1 MKIVFVIRWH
11 SNQMGYMNNCLA
23 ESFARQGHEVHVITS
38 KYQSYFNIPNYDE
51 VYGKFLGAPIQPL
64 GTEIYKGIHVH
75 RVSSIRIKNRIILTG
90 ILSKL
95 REIKPD
101 VIQTFDGHEP
111 STVVVSLA
119 KPFFKYKLFTGVHT
133 ILITFRQV
141 VNWKKLTWKRKLF
154 WSAFFY
160 WPSRILVR
168 NYETCY
174 AVTRDAS
181 MIAHKMFGVPYSK
194 IKVQTLGVDAHLY
207 NNKIDETVQAKR
219 TELGYTSNDIVCIYT
234 GKITD
239 EKKPLLLCKAIEE
252 LNKKGLPYKA
262 IFIGAGKEEIINDI
276 KKYHYV
282 QVLNFIP
289 GNELPIH
296 YKMAD
301 IAVWPNSITTSMLD
315 AAACAKPV
323 IVSDSVYAYDEVD
336 GKQEG
341 KPKMIAAFFETGNH
355 LDLVSKL
362 EKFANENE
370 RKTAGNK
377 AMQYIT
383 DNLSWDKLAEKR
395 VEDYHSAM
403 K

>member
-23 ESFARQGHEVHVITS
+23 ESFARMGHEVHVITS

-95 REIKPD
+95 RKIKPD
-101 VIQTFDGHEP
+101 IIQTFDGHEP

-160 WPSRILVR
+160 WPSKILVR

-181 MIAHKMFGVPYSK
+181 MIAHKMFGVPYHK
-194 IKVQTLGVDAHLY
+194 IKVQTLGVDALLY
-207 NNKIDETVQAKR
+207 NNKIDDSVLAKR
-219 TELGYTSNDIVCIYT
+219 KSLGYSNEDIVCIYT

-252 LNKKGLPYKA
+252 LNKKGLRYKA
-262 IFIGAGKEEIINDI
+262 IFIGAGKEDIIAEI
-276 KKYHYV
+276 KKFENV

-289 GNELPIH
+289 GAELPIH

-301 IAVWPNSITTSMLD
+301 IAVWPNSISTSMLD

-323 IVSDSVYAYDEVD
+323 IVSDSVYAYDEVN
-336 GKQEG
+336 GNQKT
-341 KPKMIAAFFETGNH
+341 KPQIIASFFETENH
-355 LDLVSKL
+355 LDLAEKL
-362 EKFANENE
+362 EKFKDAQH
-370 RKTAGNK
+370 RKEIGEK
-377 AMQYIT
+377 AMQYIME
-383 DNLSWDKLAEKR
+383 NLSWDKLAEKR
-395 VEDYHSAM
+395 LEEYRKVL
-403 K
+403 

>member
-1 MKIVFVIRWH
+1 
-11 SNQMGYMNNCLA
+11 MGYMNNCLA

-38 KYQSYFNIPNYDE
+38 KYQSYFNIPNYNE
-51 VYGKFLGAPIQPL
+51 IYGKFLGAPIQPL

-111 STVVVSLA
+111 STVVVALA

-154 WSAFFY
+154 WSVFFY
-160 WPSRILVR
+160 WPSKLLVR

-181 MIAHKMFGVPYSK
+181 MIAHKFFGVPYNK
-194 IKVQTLGVDAHLY
+194 IKVQTLGVDAHIY
-207 NNKIDETVQAKR
+207 NNIINEKILQKR
-219 TELGYTSNDIVCIYT
+219 KELGYNDNDIVCIYT
-234 GKITD
+234 GKIND
-239 EKKPLLLCKAIEE
+239 EKKPLLLCNAIQE
-252 LNKKGLPYKA
+252 LNKKGLNFKA
-262 IFIGAGKEEIINDI
+262 LFVGAGNEELIAEI
-276 KKYHYV
+276 KKFNNV
-282 QVLNFIP
+282 QVVNFIP
-289 GNELPIH
+289 SSELPAY

-323 IVSDSVYAYDEVD
+323 VVSDSVYAYDEVD
-336 GKQEG
+336 GKQTH
-341 KPKMIAAFFETGNH
+341 KPQIIASFFETNN
-355 LDLVSKL
+355 LNDLINNL
-362 EKFANENE
+362 EKFKEKKVRE
-370 RKTAGNK
+370 EAGKK
-377 AMQYIT
+377 AMNYIMN
-383 DNLSWDKLAEKR
+383 NLSWDKIAEKR
-395 VEDYHSAM
+395 VKEYEEAIQLPN
-403 K
+403 

>member
-23 ESFARQGHEVHVITS
+23 ESFARMGHEVHVITS
-38 KYQSYFNIPNYDE
+38 KYQSYFNIPNYNE

-101 VIQTFDGHEP
+101 IIQTFDGHEP

-160 WPSRILVR
+160 WPSKILVR

-181 MIAHKMFGVPYSK
+181 MIAHKMFGVPYHK
-194 IKVQTLGVDAHLY
+194 IKVQTLGVDALLY
-207 NNKIDETVQAKR
+207 NNKIDDSVLTKR
-219 TELGYTSNDIVCIYT
+219 KSLGYSNEDIVCIYT

-252 LNKKGLPYKA
+252 LNKKGLRYKA
-262 IFIGAGKEEIINDI
+262 IFIGAGKEDIIAEI
-276 KKYHYV
+276 KKFENV

-289 GNELPIH
+289 GAELPIH

-323 IVSDSVYAYDEVD
+323 IVSDSVYAYDEVN
-336 GKQEG
+336 GNQKT
-341 KPKMIAAFFETGNH
+341 KPQIIASFFETENH
-355 LDLVSKL
+355 LDLAEKL
-362 EKFANENE
+362 EKFKDAQH
-370 RKTAGNK
+370 RKEIGEK
-377 AMQYIT
+377 AMQYIM

-395 VEDYHSAM
+395 LEEYRKVL
-403 K
+403 

>member
-23 ESFARQGHEVHVITS
+23 ESFARMGHEVHVITS

-95 REIKPD
+95 RKIKPD
-101 VIQTFDGHEP
+101 IIQTFDGHEP

-160 WPSRILVR
+160 WPSKILVR

-181 MIAHKMFGVPYSK
+181 MIAHKMFGVPYHK
-194 IKVQTLGVDAHLY
+194 IKVQTLGVDALLY
-207 NNKIDETVQAKR
+207 NNKIDDSVLAKR
-219 TELGYTSNDIVCIYT
+219 KSLGYSNEDIVCIYT

-252 LNKKGLPYKA
+252 LNKKGLRYKA
-262 IFIGAGKEEIINDI
+262 IFIGAGKEDIIAEI
-276 KKYHYV
+276 KKFENV

-289 GNELPIH
+289 GAELPIH

-301 IAVWPNSITTSMLD
+301 IAVWPNSISTSMLD

-323 IVSDSVYAYDEVD
+323 IVSDSVYAYDEVN
-336 GKQEG
+336 GNQKT
-341 KPKMIAAFFETGNH
+341 KPQIIASFFETENH
-355 LDLVSKL
+355 LDLAEKL
-362 EKFANENE
+362 EKFKDAQH
-370 RKTAGNK
+370 RKEIGEK
-377 AMQYIT
+377 AMQYIM

-395 VEDYHSAM
+395 LEEYRKVL
-403 K
+403 

>member
-1 MKIVFVIRWH
+1 
-11 SNQMGYMNNCLA
+11 MNNCLA
-23 ESFARQGHEVHVITS
+23 ESFARMGHEVHVITS
-38 KYQSYFNIPNYDE
+38 KYQSYFNIPNYNE

-101 VIQTFDGHEP
+101 IIQTFDGHEP

-160 WPSRILVR
+160 WPSKILVR

-181 MIAHKMFGVPYSK
+181 MIAHKMFGVPYHK
-194 IKVQTLGVDAHLY
+194 IKVQTLGVDALLY
-207 NNKIDETVQAKR
+207 NNKIDDSVLTKR
-219 TELGYTSNDIVCIYT
+219 KSLGYSNEDIVCIYT

-252 LNKKGLPYKA
+252 LNKKGLRYKA
-262 IFIGAGKEEIINDI
+262 IFIGAGKEDIIAEI
-276 KKYHYV
+276 KKFENV
-282 QVLNFIP
+282 QVLNFMP
-289 GNELPIH
+289 GAELPIH

-323 IVSDSVYAYDEVD
+323 IVSDSVYAYDEVN
-336 GKQEG
+336 GNQKT
-341 KPKMIAAFFETGNH
+341 KPQIIASFFETENH
-355 LDLVSKL
+355 LDLAEKL
-362 EKFANENE
+362 EKFKDAQH
-370 RKTAGNK
+370 RKEIGEK
-377 AMQYIT
+377 AMQYIM

-395 VEDYHSAM
+395 LEEYRKVL
-403 K
+403 

>member
-23 ESFARQGHEVHVITS
+23 ESFARMGHEVHVITS

-101 VIQTFDGHEP
+101 IIQTFDGHEP

-160 WPSRILVR
+160 WPSKILVR

-181 MIAHKMFGVPYSK
+181 MIAHKMFGVPYHK
-194 IKVQTLGVDAHLY
+194 IKVQTLGVDALLY
-207 NNKIDETVQAKR
+207 NNKIDDSVLTKR
-219 TELGYTSNDIVCIYT
+219 KSLGYSNEDIVCIYT

-252 LNKKGLPYKA
+252 LNKKGLRYKA
-262 IFIGAGKEEIINDI
+262 IFIGAGKEDIIAEI
-276 KKYHYV
+276 KKFENV

-289 GNELPIH
+289 GAELPIH

-323 IVSDSVYAYDEVD
+323 IVSDSVYAYDEVN
-336 GKQEG
+336 GNQKT
-341 KPKMIAAFFETGNH
+341 KPQIIASFFETENH
-355 LDLVSKL
+355 LDLAEKL
-362 EKFANENE
+362 EKFKDAQH
-370 RKTAGNK
+370 RKEIGEK
-377 AMQYIT
+377 AMQYIM

-395 VEDYHSAM
+395 LEEYRKVL
-403 K
+403 

>member
-23 ESFARQGHEVHVITS
+23 ESFARMGHEVHVITS

-95 REIKPD
+95 RKIKPD
-101 VIQTFDGHEP
+101 IIQTFDGHEP

-160 WPSRILVR
+160 WPSKILVR

-174 AVTRDAS
+174 AVTRDAR
-181 MIAHKMFGVPYSK
+181 MIAHKMFGVPYHK
-194 IKVQTLGVDAHLY
+194 IKVQTLGVDALLY
-207 NNKIDETVQAKR
+207 NNKIDDSVLAKR
-219 TELGYTSNDIVCIYT
+219 KSLGYSNEDIVCIYT

-252 LNKKGLPYKA
+252 LNKKGLRYKA
-262 IFIGAGKEEIINDI
+262 IFIGAGKEDIIAEI
-276 KKYHYV
+276 KKFENV

-289 GNELPIH
+289 GAELPIH

-301 IAVWPNSITTSMLD
+301 IAVWPNSISTSMLD

-323 IVSDSVYAYDEVD
+323 IVSDSVYAYDEVN
-336 GKQEG
+336 GNQKT
-341 KPKMIAAFFETGNH
+341 KPQIIASFFETENH
-355 LDLVSKL
+355 LDLAEKL
-362 EKFANENE
+362 EKFKDAQH
-370 RKTAGNK
+370 RKEIGEK
-377 AMQYIT
+377 AMQYIME
-383 DNLSWDKLAEKR
+383 NLSWDKLAEKR
-395 VEDYHSAM
+395 LEEYRKVL
-403 K
+403 

>member
-23 ESFARQGHEVHVITS
+23 ESFARMGHEVHVITS

-101 VIQTFDGHEP
+101 IIQTFDGHEP

-160 WPSRILVR
+160 WPSKILVR

-181 MIAHKMFGVPYSK
+181 MIAHKMFGVPYHK
-194 IKVQTLGVDAHLY
+194 IKVQTLGVDALLY
-207 NNKIDETVQAKR
+207 NNKIDDSVLAKR
-219 TELGYTSNDIVCIYT
+219 KSLGYSNEDIVCIYT

-252 LNKKGLPYKA
+252 LNKKGLRYKA
-262 IFIGAGKEEIINDI
+262 IFIGAGKEDIIAEI
-276 KKYHYV
+276 KKFENV

-289 GNELPIH
+289 GAELPIH

-323 IVSDSVYAYDEVD
+323 IVSDSVYAYDEVN
-336 GKQEG
+336 GNQKT
-341 KPKMIAAFFETGNH
+341 KPQIIASLFETENQ
-355 LDLVSKL
+355 LDLVEKL
-362 EKFANENE
+362 EKFKDEQH
-370 RKTAGNK
+370 RKEIGEK
-377 AMQYIT
+377 AMQFIM

-395 VEDYHSAM
+395 LVEYR
-403 K
+403 KVL

>member
-23 ESFARQGHEVHVITS
+23 ESFARMGHEVHVITS

-154 WSAFFY
+154 WSVFFY
-160 WPSRILVR
+160 WPSKILVR

-181 MIAHKMFGVPYSK
+181 MIAHKMFGVPYHK

-207 NNKIDETVQAKR
+207 NNTINDSVLAKR
-219 TELGYTSNDIVCIYT
+219 ESLGYTNEDIVCIYT

-252 LNKKGLPYKA
+252 LNKKGLRYKA
-262 IFIGAGKEEIINDI
+262 IFIGAGKEDIIAEI
-276 KKYHYV
+276 KKYDNV

-289 GNELPIH
+289 GAELPIH

-336 GKQEG
+336 GKQNT
-341 KPKMIAAFFETGNH
+341 KPQIIASFFETGNH
-355 LDLVSKL
+355 LDLTLKL
-362 EKFANENE
+362 EKFKDAQY
-370 RKTAGNK
+370 RKNIGEK
-377 AMQYIT
+377 AMQYIM

-395 VEDYHSAM
+395 VEEYRKSI
-403 K
+403 

>member
-11 SNQMGYMNNCLA
+11 SNHMGYMNNCLA
-23 ESFARQGHEVHVITS
+23 ESFARMGHEVHVITS

-101 VIQTFDGHEP
+101 IIQTFDGHEP

-160 WPSRILVR
+160 WPSKILVR

-181 MIAHKMFGVPYSK
+181 MIAHKMFGVPYHK
-194 IKVQTLGVDAHLY
+194 IKVQTLGVDALLY
-207 NNKIDETVQAKR
+207 NNKIDDSVLTKR
-219 TELGYTSNDIVCIYT
+219 KSLGYSNEDIVCIYT

-252 LNKKGLPYKA
+252 LNKKGLRYKA
-262 IFIGAGKEEIINDI
+262 IFIGAGKEDIIAEI
-276 KKYHYV
+276 KKFENV

-289 GNELPIH
+289 GAELPIH

-323 IVSDSVYAYDEVD
+323 IVSDSVYAYDEVN
-336 GKQEG
+336 GNQKT
-341 KPKMIAAFFETGNH
+341 KPQIIASFFETENH
-355 LDLVSKL
+355 LDLAEKL
-362 EKFANENE
+362 EKFKDAQH
-370 RKTAGNK
+370 RKEIGEK
-377 AMQYIT
+377 AMQYIM

-395 VEDYHSAM
+395 LEEYRKVL
-403 K
+403 

>member
-1 MKIVFVIRWH
+1 
-11 SNQMGYMNNCLA
+11 MGYMNNCLA

-38 KYQSYFNIPNYDE
+38 KYQSYFNIPNYKE
-51 VYGKFLGAPIQPL
+51 VYGKFLGDAIQPL

-75 RVSSIRIKNRIILTG
+75 RVSSFRIKNRIILTG

-111 STVVVSLA
+111 STVVVSLV

-181 MIAHKMFGVPYSK
+181 MIAHKMFGVPYHK
-194 IKVQTLGVDAHLY
+194 IKVQTLGVDAHIY
-207 NNKIDETVQAKR
+207 NNIIDEKVLAKR
-219 TELGYTSNDIVCIYT
+219 VSLGYSKDDVVCIYT

-239 EKKPLLLCKAIEE
+239 EKKPILLCKAIEE
-252 LNKKGLPYKA
+252 LNKNGHPFKA
-262 IFIGAGKEEIINDI
+262 IFIGAGKEDIINDI
-276 KKYHYV
+276 KTYDHV

-289 GNELPIH
+289 TEELPIH

-323 IVSDSVYAYDEVD
+323 IVSDSVYAYDEVN
-336 GKQEG
+336 GKQNT
-341 KPKMIAAFFETGNH
+341 KPQIIAAFFETGNY
-355 LDLVSKL
+355 LDLAKKL
-362 EKFANENE
+362 LLFKEEQH
-370 RKTAGNK
+370 RKNVGTH
-377 AMQYIT
+377 AMQYIM

-395 VEDYHSAM
+395 VEDYKRSIN

>member
-1 MKIVFVIRWH
+1 
-11 SNQMGYMNNCLA
+11 MNNCLA
-23 ESFARQGHEVHVITS
+23 ESFARMGHEVHVITS

-101 VIQTFDGHEP
+101 IIQTFDGHEP

-160 WPSRILVR
+160 WPSKILVR

-181 MIAHKMFGVPYSK
+181 MIAHKMFGVPYHK
-194 IKVQTLGVDAHLY
+194 IKVQTLGVDALLY
-207 NNKIDETVQAKR
+207 NNKIDDSVLTKR
-219 TELGYTSNDIVCIYT
+219 KSLGYSNEDIVCIYT

-252 LNKKGLPYKA
+252 LNKKGLRYKA
-262 IFIGAGKEEIINDI
+262 IFIGAGKEDIIAEI
-276 KKYHYV
+276 KKFENV

-289 GNELPIH
+289 GAELPIH

-323 IVSDSVYAYDEVD
+323 IVSDSVYAYDEVN
-336 GKQEG
+336 GNQKT
-341 KPKMIAAFFETGNH
+341 KPQIIASFFETENH
-355 LDLVSKL
+355 LDLAEKL
-362 EKFANENE
+362 EKFKDAQH
-370 RKTAGNK
+370 RKEIGEK
-377 AMQYIT
+377 AMQYIM

-395 VEDYHSAM
+395 LEEYRKVL
-403 K
+403 

>member
-23 ESFARQGHEVHVITS
+23 ESFARMGHEVHVITS
-38 KYQSYFNIPNYDE
+38 KYQSYFNIPNYNE

-101 VIQTFDGHEP
+101 IIQTFDGHEP

-160 WPSRILVR
+160 WPSKILVR

-181 MIAHKMFGVPYSK
+181 MIAHKMFGVPYHK
-194 IKVQTLGVDAHLY
+194 IKVQTLGVDALLY
-207 NNKIDETVQAKR
+207 NNKIDDSVLTKR
-219 TELGYTSNDIVCIYT
+219 KSLGYSNEDIVCIYT

-252 LNKKGLPYKA
+252 LNKKGLRYKA
-262 IFIGAGKEEIINDI
+262 IFIGAGKEDIIAEI
-276 KKYHYV
+276 KKFENV
-282 QVLNFIP
+282 QVLNFMP
-289 GNELPIH
+289 GAELPIH

-323 IVSDSVYAYDEVD
+323 IVSDSVYAYDEVN
-336 GKQEG
+336 GNQKT
-341 KPKMIAAFFETGNH
+341 KPQIIASFFETENH
-355 LDLVSKL
+355 LDLAEKL
-362 EKFANENE
+362 EKFKDAQH
-370 RKTAGNK
+370 RKEIGEK
-377 AMQYIT
+377 AMQYIM

-395 VEDYHSAM
+395 LEEYRKVL
-403 K
+403 